1 MDKNRTETIERLE
14 RELSEVKEKVAG
26 LENILAQLKLEEGS
40 PAEHID
46 LGHEDFL
53 ADITEVS
60 VSEDSIVNEP
70 VTEELKPVPAPVQED
85 IPAVEEQE
93 QEDLPE
99 VAPAAA
105 ETEPE
110 DVPEDIRIE
119 HEDVAEDIPEAV
131 EPEDIPED
139 ALADITSDE
148 KPAAESDEPE
158 ESTAEEEDL
167 PEGDDGSLFG
177 MLEEEPVNDRQ
188 KPVRTLN
195 DANSSR
201 VHKTV
206 GESRGAQA
214 WRTDIPGPEVKD
226 IRSAISLND
235 RVMFISTLFR
245 EDSML
250 FQDVV
255 SRINAQAS
263 LDKVVSY
270 LEETFPE
277 WDMNSDLVY
286 RFMMAVRRKIR

>member
-1 MDKNRTETIERLE
+1 MDKNRTETIEELE
-14 RELSEVKEKVAG
+14 RELSEVKERVSG
-26 LENILAQLKLEEGS
+26 LEKMLARLKLEYGA
-40 PAEHID
+40 PAEYID
-46 LGHEDFL
+46 LGHDDFL
-53 ADITEVS
+53 SDITEVS
-60 VSEDSIVNEP
+60 VPEEDVVNEP
-70 VTEELKPVPAPVQED
+70 VTEVPEPVA
-85 IPAVEEQE
+85 
-93 QEDLPE
+93 EDL
-99 VAPAAA
+99 
-105 ETEPE
+105 ETEPAQDDVHE
-110 DVPEDIRIE
+110 DITADVEPEPDDIPEDIR
-119 HEDVAEDIPEAV
+119 VR
-131 EPEDIPED
+131 
-139 ALADITSDE
+139 DE
-148 KPAAESDEPE
+148 LEPE
-158 ESTAEEEDL
+158 EVVEEIPDAAEQAAEDTLADMPSGSEMPAASEELAQAADEEDL
-167 PEGDDGSLFG
+167 PEGDDSSLFG
-177 MLEEEPVNDRQ
+177 MLEDEPVNDRQ

-201 VHKTV
+201 AHKTV
-206 GESRGAQA
+206 GESRGSQA

-255 SRINAQAS
+255 SRINAQVS